1 VILLLYVEF
10 FGSVGMGAQRWI
22 DLGFM
27 RLQPSELTKITLVMV
42 LAAYYDWLDLDKT
55 SRPVFVILP
64 VVLISVPVFLTGAA
78 PARPRHGAAA
88 ADGRRRGDVPRRA
101 CTGPISSA

>member
-1 VILLLYVEF
+1 VSVILLLYVEF

-64 VVLISVPVFLTGAA
+64 VVLILGAGVPDIA
-78 PARPRHGAAA
+78 PARPRHG
-88 ADGRRRGDVPRRA
+88 D
-101 CTGPISSA
+101 CSC